1 MFGLEGKVAVV
12 IGGTSGIGAES
23 ARWLHRAGAVTVVA
37 GRRAKQGQDVAR
49 ELGTDGMYVRAD
61 VTREDDVA
69 DLMRAVVD
77 RVGRIDILVNS
88 AGVINRSPLPDLSR
102 DVWDR
107 MLEVNL
113 TGVFLACR
121 HVLPVMQRQRAGTI
135 INIASYL
142 AFRGGAGNTLAYN
155 AAKAGIVGLTCSMAV
170 RHGREGI
177 RVNAVCP
184 AFVPTELNRDRWEG
198 LPPEQLQR
206 MADRY
211 PLGRLGTPAD
221 VAAAVVF
228 LASDEA
234 GWITGVSLPVDGG
247 IMAS

>member
-1 MFGLEGKVAVV
+1 E
-12 IGGTSGIGAES
+12 
-23 ARWLHRAGAVTVVA
+23 
-37 GRRAKQGQDVAR
+37 KQGRDVAR
-49 ELGTDGMYVRAD
+49 ELGTDGLYVRTD
-61 VTREDDVA
+61 VTREDEVR
-69 DLMRAVVD
+69 DLMRAVDD
-77 RVGRIDILVNS
+77 RYGRIDVLVNS
-88 AGVINRSPLPDLSR
+88 VGVINRIPLPDLSR
-102 DVWDR
+102 DLWER

-121 HVLPVMQRQRAGTI
+121 HAMPVMQRRRTGSI
-135 INIASYL
+135 VNIASYL
-142 AFRGGAGNTLAYN
+142 ASRGGAGNTPVYN
-155 AAKAGIVGLTCSMAV
+155 AAKAGIVGLTCSLAV

-177 RVNAVCP
+177 RVNSVCP

-198 LPPEQLQR
+198 LPPEQLQH